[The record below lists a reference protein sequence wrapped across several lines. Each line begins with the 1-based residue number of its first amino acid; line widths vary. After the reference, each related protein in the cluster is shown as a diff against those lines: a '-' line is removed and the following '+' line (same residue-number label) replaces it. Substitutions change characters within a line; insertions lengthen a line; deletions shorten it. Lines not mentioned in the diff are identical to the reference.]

1 MKPYERTGNEAA
13 DRRKYSRNAGSLPRP
28 NESDPEQHRGAGT
41 LPADVGNQ
49 ERTRAPGQTAQLR
62 PDGGAQSGAGGGGG
76 RGGHPLERVRP
87 SVRKYAGKRGSG
99 DAVCRVPAND
109 QQCGDHRG
117 RGRLRRQDPVPA
129 VALSDAGRGPHA
141 GRPRRERPVFRRPAA
156 SGRPQRGLVDRPYL
170 DQRQGH
176 RHARQLRRGRA
187 GQQRTRRD
195 HRKLVLP
202 AGQRRPVSAGRQ
214 DRDFSAHWRTPAP

>member
-1 MKPYERTGNEAA
+1 MKEQEMKRLIEENIPETPEAFH
-13 DRRKYSRNAGSLPRP
+13 DRMN
-28 NESDPEQHRGAGT
+28 QT
-41 LPADVGNQ
+41 LNSIVVQ
-49 ERTRAPGQTAQLR
+49 ERCQRMLETKNVPVRRARRLSFALTAALSLVLV
-62 PDGGAQSGAGGGGG
+62 AAVA
-76 RGGHPLERVRP
+76 LERVRP

-99 DAVCRVPAND
+99 DAVGRVPAND

-195 HRKLVLP
+195 HRKLVLS

-214 DRDFSAHWRTPAP
+214 DRDLAAHRRTAAP